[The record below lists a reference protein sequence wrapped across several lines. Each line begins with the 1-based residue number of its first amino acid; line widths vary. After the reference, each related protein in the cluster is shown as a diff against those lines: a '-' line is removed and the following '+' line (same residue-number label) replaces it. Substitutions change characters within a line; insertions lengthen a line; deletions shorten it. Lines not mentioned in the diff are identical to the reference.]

1 MNRNN
6 LAIKT
11 KIIEAAFKVSE
22 SKGPKFTMNDL
33 AKELGMS
40 KKTIYTVFED
50 KESLFNAMVDYFFD
64 SVKAGEN
71 QLLKKEADL
80 PIDVRFKHI
89 LGVLPEISLDV
100 NYTELYTVR
109 TKYPKV
115 YDRIQS
121 RLESGWEL
129 TLSLLD
135 EGMETG
141 VFRPVDKLMFQLT
154 FEAAIERFLM
164 GDELAKSQLN
174 YGQVLTELVDMMVDG
189 IKVQK

>member
-1 MNRNN
+1 M
-6 LAIKT
+6 
-11 KIIEAAFKVSE
+11 
-22 SKGPKFTMNDL
+22 
-33 AKELGMS
+33 
-40 KKTIYTVFED
+40 
-50 KESLFNAMVDYFFD
+50 
-64 SVKAGEN
+64 
-71 QLLKKEADL
+71 
-80 PIDVRFKHI
+80 
-89 LGVLPEISLDV
+89 
-100 NYTELYTVR
+100 
-109 TKYPKV
+109 
-115 YDRIQS
+115 
-121 RLESGWEL
+121 ESGWEL